1 MDRLR
6 KINRLVLRVTWVL
19 LTIGLIDHF
28 LLTFLPR
35 DVAEFNILLLWVLV
49 ILVFAGEVTTYI
61 ARKRANRAARIAAE
75 AGTQDE
81 SAET

>member
-6 KINRLVLRVTWVL
+6 KINHFVLRVTWVL

-28 LLTFLPR
+28 LFTFLPR

-49 ILVFAGEVTTYI
+49 VLVFAGEVTTYT